1 MRAFE
6 IMSTNVETVPAE
18 TTADAARETMR
29 RKAIRHL
36 VVVKS
41 GEVVGV
47 VSDRDIG
54 GRHGAATRAHRTAG
68 ELMTAA
74 PVTVSPETTVR
85 EIANLM
91 RGRTIGCVPVLNRQ
105 RLVGIVTVSD
115 LLTLLG
121 RGTDR
126 PAPAARP
133 PLHYRVP
140 HRKAARAPVRW

>member
-6 IMSTNVETVPAE
+6 IMSTNVETIPAE
-18 TTADAARETMR
+18 TAAEAAREIMR

-36 VVVKS
+36 VVVKD

-54 GRHGAATRAHRTAG
+54 RHGAATRAYRTAG
-68 ELMTAA
+68 HLMTAA

-85 EIANLM
+85 KIANLM

-105 RLVGIVTVSD
+105 RLVGIVTVAD

-126 PAPAARP
+126 PVQATRP

-140 HRKAARAPVRW
+140 HRKATRAPVRW